1 MSEEPGVISLAAR
14 RAARRLR
21 DGGLAAFGAQDAGPD
36 PRPGVEAGR
45 ALGRWIAVGALAL
58 GAGLALWVAFTE
70 E

>member
-1 MSEEPGVISLAAR
+1 MSEE
-14 RAARRLR
+14 
-21 DGGLAAFGAQDAGPD
+21 
-36 PRPGVEAGR
+36 PGVEAGR